1 MKFTAQI
8 IDRDGPI
15 QLTTTGVMFD
25 DIPVFDSS
33 ASFDYASHDVTT
45 VITTRS
51 GEVMELVD
59 VSNFAIEQ
67 TAGMFL
73 RATSL
78 GNGEVQ
84 FELVANAGVSTGAVG
99 FTLNEESLGN
109 FELVALKNWSAQVNQ
124 SVSGVI
130 SVAAIASADGSQ
142 NLSAGTEFV
151 LARFTASGEIGLSVT
166 NGTLGTV
173 DQVDMVANVSSQ
185 LSSYAGEVVQT
196 IEDGAYLHVYADA
209 DFTNVSPTRAIT
221 AQDALEALRLSVGMK
236 TTGGQSDAFTFISA
250 DFNQNGRVTAQDAL
264 DILRFVVNSPD
275 ALQADWAF
283 VNTDGDYSA
292 VTKSNVIYEE
302 GVTIDS
308 LLGDTAVNLTGI
320 LRGDV
325 NDSFSTLLIG

>member
-1 MKFTAQI
+1 
-8 IDRDGPI
+8 
-15 QLTTTGVMFD
+15 
-25 DIPVFDSS
+25 
-33 ASFDYASHDVTT
+33 
-45 VITTRS
+45 
-51 GEVMELVD
+51 
-59 VSNFAIEQ
+59 
-67 TAGMFL
+67 
-73 RATSL
+73 
-78 GNGEVQ
+78 
-84 FELVANAGVSTGAVG
+84 
-99 FTLNEESLGN
+99 
-109 FELVALKNWSAQVNQ
+109 
-124 SVSGVI
+124 
-130 SVAAIASADGSQ
+130 
-142 NLSAGTEFV
+142 
-151 LARFTASGEIGLSVT
+151 
-166 NGTLGTV
+166 
-173 DQVDMVANVSSQ
+173 
-185 LSSYAGEVVQT
+185 VVQT

-221 AQDALEALRLSVGMK
+221 AQDAFEALRLSVGMK